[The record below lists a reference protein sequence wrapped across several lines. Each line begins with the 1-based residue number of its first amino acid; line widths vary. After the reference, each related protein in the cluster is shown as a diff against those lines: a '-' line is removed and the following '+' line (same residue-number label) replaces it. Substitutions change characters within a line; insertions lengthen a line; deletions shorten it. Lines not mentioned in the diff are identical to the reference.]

1 MNDGAP
7 LSVGLSRP
15 RAIVFD
21 WDNTLIDSWPA
32 ILDAQN
38 HVFAHFGMPLWTMDE
53 ARRRVRGSM
62 RDTFPAMFG
71 DRWQEAGDVFYARY
85 TDRHLETLTPL
96 PGAETLLETL
106 ADAGFLLA
114 VVSNKKGDYLRKE
127 AAYIGWDH
135 YFHRIVG
142 AFDAA
147 QDKPAP
153 EPVAMALDGC
163 GVAPGADAWFVGDA
177 DVDLECARNAG
188 CVGVLIRAEPPKE
201 NEFDGFEP
209 AVHVGD
215 CLALSKLVMTL

>member
-1 MNDGAP
+1 VNDAGP
-7 LSVGLSRP
+7 HSVALSRP

-38 HVFAHFGMPLWTMDE
+38 HVFSHFGMPLWTMDE

-85 TDRHLETLTPL
+85 TARHLETVTPL
-96 PGAETLLETL
+96 PGAEAMLETL
-106 ADAGFLLA
+106 VDAGVPLA

-127 AAYIGWDH
+127 AAHIGWDR
-135 YFHRIVG
+135 YFRRIVG

-147 QDKPAP
+147 QGKPAP
-153 EPVAMALDGC
+153 EPVGMALEGC
-163 GVAPGADAWFVGDA
+163 GVAAGPDVWFVGDA

-188 CVGVLIRAEPPKE
+188 RVGVLVRAEPPGE
-201 NEFDGFEP
+201 NEFDGIAL
-209 AVHVGD
+209 AVHVTD